1 MFNKDNP
8 FQLVKSYQDTAYKNS
23 YRKKSNKKRY
33 TRNSK
38 HRNSNLHKVAEQYHN
53 NTQQNNEIEIYNP
66 NQVTN
71 QSDINQVVTGGNFI
85 TRFFQKVAQITKKPK
100 IFTAQETREN
110 KNYKQTKQYREDNN
124 SSSVRETY
132 FDKRTGEQITRTMN
146 VTTEKQ
152 LCHHFHK
159 KGYCRYGNSCW
170 YEH

>member
-66 NQVTN
+66 NQVAN

-100 IFTAQETREN
+100 IFTAQEN
-110 KNYKQTKQYREDNN
+110 REDNN

-132 FDKRTGEQITRTMN
+132 FDKRTGERITRTMN

>member
-1 MFNKDNP
+1 MFNRDN
-8 FQLVKSYQDTAYKNS
+8 QLVKSYQDPAYTKS
-23 YRKKSNKKRY
+23 YRKKYNQKKY
-33 TRNSK
+33 SRNSK
-38 HRNSNLHKVAEQYHN
+38 HRNSNLHKVAPQYHKN
-53 NTQQNNEIEIYNP
+53 KNTTQNNE
-66 NQVTN
+66 
-71 QSDINQVVTGGNFI
+71 QSDISQVVTGGNFI
-85 TRFFQKVAQITKKPK
+85 TRFFQKVAQKTKKPK

-124 SSSVRETY
+124 SSCVRETY
-132 FDKRTGEQITRTMN
+132 FDKRTGERITRTMN

>member
-1 MFNKDNP
+1 MFNKNNNS
-8 FQLVKSYQDTAYKNS
+8 FQLVQSYQDPTYKNS
-23 YRKKSNKKRY
+23 YRKRY

-38 HRNSNLHKVAEQYHN
+38 HRNSNDHKVAEQYHN
-53 NTQQNNEIEIYNP
+53 NKIDIYNP
-66 NQVTN
+66 NQVSN
-71 QSDINQVVTGGNFI
+71 QSDINQVVTGSNFI

-124 SSSVRETY
+124 SSCVRETY
-132 FDKRTGEQITRTMN
+132 FDKRTGERITRTMN

>member
-1 MFNKDNP
+1 MFNRDN
-8 FQLVKSYQDTAYKNS
+8 QLVKSYQDPAYKNSYRKNS

-53 NTQQNNEIEIYNP
+53 NEIEIYNP
-66 NQVTN
+66 NQVAN
-71 QSDINQVVTGGNFI
+71 QTEINQVVTGGNFI
-85 TRFFQKVAQITKKPK
+85 TRFFKKVAQITKKPK

-124 SSSVRETY
+124 SSCVRETY
-132 FDKRTGEQITRTMN
+132 FDKRTGERITRTMN

>member
-1 MFNKDNP
+1 MFNRDN
-8 FQLVKSYQDTAYKNS
+8 QLVKSYQDPAYKNS
-23 YRKKSNKKRY
+23 YRKNSNKKRY

-66 NQVTN
+66 NQVAN

-132 FDKRTGEQITRTMN
+132 FDKQTGERITRTMN